1 MRDIS
6 VINDLSELNNKSVL
20 FITTKNLDYI
30 RNTQEISLIKDA
42 TSRLT
47 VIGSGAK
54 SYPIRLLKVWSSLLF
69 MSFRRYDAIFV
80 GFAPQLILPIWG
92 RRMRRAGCEIWEDF
106 FISLYDTFCY
116 DRRRFKPDSV
126 VGRALK
132 RLDRCTVDYG
142 SQVICDTRADAE
154 YFHREFEEDASDPGC
169 GTKDSP
175 GRFTVLYLQADTSVY
190 YPRYADRG
198 EVLERLFPEEFTGF
212 KKNDCHGQDTGIAG
226 KIAGDIRII
235 LYFGTV
241 LPLQGAD
248 IVYEAMQKL
257 ATDGNELC
265 IFIGP
270 LGKADTNDA
279 VDITRQTP
287 HILHRDWLSQD
298 ELAQL
303 IDISD
308 ICLAGHFSAD
318 IDKARRTIPGKAYI
332 YEAMGKTMILG
343 DNPANREYFLP
354 SDKHIFVE
362 MGSTSAIINS
372 II

>member
-1 MRDIS
+1 MITGFP
-6 VINDLSELNNKSVL
+6 ELNNKSVL

-30 RNTQEISLIKDA
+30 RNSQEISLIKDA

-54 SYPIRLLKVWSSLLF
+54 RYPIRLLKVWSSLLF
-69 MSFRRYDAIFV
+69 MSFRRYDAVFV

-132 RLDRCTVDYG
+132 RLDRHAVDYG

-154 YFHREFEEDASDPGC
+154 YFHRELEDDASNPGC
-169 GTKDSP
+169 GTKDAP
-175 GRFTVLYLQADTSVY
+175 GRFAVLYLQADTSVY

-212 KKNDCHGQDTGIAG
+212 KKNDCSGQDTGIAG
-226 KIAGDIRII
+226 KITGDIRII

-265 IFIGP
+265 IFIGR
-270 LGKADTNDA
+270 LGKEAKGMPNRER
-279 VDITRQTP
+279 VNITSTCSP
-287 HILHRDWLSQD
+287 ILHRDWLSQD

-362 MGSTSAIINS
+362 MGSASAIINS